1 MAEAPLPDLERAAPL
16 QSPDETNQAAG
27 PSQTDGADEDQ
38 GEFNGSGNAPAAVGG
53 GPHSSF
59 LTPVFT
65 NRSQG
70 TTSLRATRS
79 YVDGHGYFN
88 EPEDE
93 PDAPRDIT
101 VQGSGE
107 KTFEVG
113 WDGPE
118 DSMNPRNLRYARKWM
133 IVIVLAFGSLCVTC
147 TSSLYTITY
156 GQMNAEFGTSRF
168 TATIGL
174 ATFVFG
180 LGIGPMLL
188 GPLSEFYG
196 RRPIYIV
203 AYVFFTTWLIP
214 CAVAKNIE
222 TMLAAR
228 FFDGLAGSAFLSVAG
243 GTVGDM
249 FNHDQL
255 QGPMMIYSAAPF
267 LGPSIGPIIG
277 GFINQ
282 YASWRWSYYVL
293 LIWSGI
299 MLLCMIFL
307 IPETYM
313 PVVLRNKARKLRK
326 ETGEERWKAPI
337 EILDRSVAMT
347 VLRSLY
353 RPFLLLFLDPM
364 CFNLCLF
371 SSILLGILYL
381 FFGAFNLVFTEVY
394 GFDLHQVGLS
404 FVGLLIGMILGI
416 SSDPLW
422 QRNYRRL
429 IRNNERNTGELK
441 SEPEFRLAP
450 AIVGAWWCVAG
461 LFWFGWSI
469 YSHVHWIV
477 PELAIAVFGFGLI
490 LVFSGVFTFLVEAFP
505 LYAASALAAN
515 SFARSSFAGAFPLFG
530 VQMYRKLGFHWATT
544 LLAFLC
550 LAMAPF
556 PYVFFVYG
564 KRLRARS
571 RFSARK
577 GS

>member
-1 MAEAPLPDLERAAPL
+1 MAFRPELEKEVGAQLPHLQPTTRSQPRTVEDSGEK
-16 QSPDETNQAAG
+16 QSPLDA
-27 PSQTDGADEDQ
+27 
-38 GEFNGSGNAPAAVGG
+38 
-53 GPHSSF
+53 SSSNT
-59 LTPVFT
+59 LTPMVT
-65 NRSQG
+65 NRTQQHSG
-70 TTSLRATRS
+70 LSSLRPTRS
-79 YVDGHGYFN
+79 YTDGHGYFS
-88 EPEDE
+88 E
-93 PDAPRDIT
+93 PDAE
-101 VQGSGE
+101 GE
-107 KTFEVG
+107 DGTDGPQDVEQQDVELREKGFEVA
-113 WDGPE
+113 WDGADDP
-118 DSMNPRNLRYARKWM
+118 MNPKNLKPGRKWM
-133 IVIVLAFGSLCVTC
+133 IVIVLAFGALCVTC

-156 GQMNAEFGTSRF
+156 GQMNAEFGTTRF
-168 TATIGL
+168 QATIGL

-214 CAVAKNIE
+214 CAVAKNLA
-222 TMLAAR
+222 TMLVAR

-255 QGPMMIYSAAPF
+255 QAPMMIYSAAPF

-293 LIWSGI
+293 LIWSGV

-313 PVVLRNKARKLRK
+313 PVVLRNKARLMRK
-326 ETGEERWKAPI
+326 ETGEPRWKAPM
-337 EILDRSVAMT
+337 EIRERSVTMT

-381 FFGAFNLVFTEVY
+381 FFGAFNLVFTEIY

-422 QRNYRRL
+422 QRNYLRL
-429 IRNNERNTGELK
+429 VRNNEIKTGELK

-450 AIVGAWWCVAG
+450 AVVGAPFCVVG
-461 LFWFGWSI
+461 LFLFAWTI
-469 YSHVHWIV
+469 YPSVHWIV
-477 PELAIAVFGFGLI
+477 PEIAIGLFGFGLI
-490 LVFSGVFTFLVEAFP
+490 LVFSGVFTFLVEAYP
-505 LYAASALAAN
+505 LYAASALSAN

-530 VQMYRKLGFHWATT
+530 VQMYRKLDFHWATT

-550 LAMAPF
+550 LVMAPF
-556 PYVFFVYG
+556 PYIFFIYG

-571 RFSARK
+571 RFSTAK
-577 GS
+577 G

>member
-1 MAEAPLPDLERAAPL
+1 
-16 QSPDETNQAAG
+16 
-27 PSQTDGADEDQ
+27 
-38 GEFNGSGNAPAAVGG
+38 
-53 GPHSSF
+53 
-59 LTPVFT
+59 
-65 NRSQG
+65 
-70 TTSLRATRS
+70 
-79 YVDGHGYFN
+79 
-88 EPEDE
+88 
-93 PDAPRDIT
+93 
-101 VQGSGE
+101 
-107 KTFEVG
+107 
-113 WDGPE
+113 
-118 DSMNPRNLRYARKWM
+118 
-133 IVIVLAFGSLCVTC
+133 
-147 TSSLYTITY
+147 
-156 GQMNAEFGTSRF
+156 
-168 TATIGL
+168 
-174 ATFVFG
+174 
-180 LGIGPMLL
+180 
-188 GPLSEFYG
+188 
-196 RRPIYIV
+196 
-203 AYVFFTTWLIP
+203 
-214 CAVAKNIE
+214 
-222 TMLAAR
+222 
-228 FFDGLAGSAFLSVAG
+228 
-243 GTVGDM
+243 
-249 FNHDQL
+249 
-255 QGPMMIYSAAPF
+255 
-267 LGPSIGPIIG
+267 
-277 GFINQ
+277 
-282 YASWRWSYYVL
+282 
-293 LIWSGI
+293 

-416 SSDPLW
+416 SSDPFW
-422 QRNYRRL
+422 QHNYRRL
-429 IRNNERNTGELK
+429 IRSNERNTGELK

-450 AIVGAWWCVAG
+450 AIVGAWFCVVG

-469 YSHVHWIV
+469 HPHVHWIV

-550 LAMAPF
+550 LVMAPF

-571 RFSARK
+571 RFGARK